1 MLRTVYS
8 TMASE
13 DLVEF
18 ALQRDNV
25 TQMEIELAQ
34 RLHIALGMLEEEE
47 DGADAGRQSQSSGKK
62 AAG

>member
-34 RLHIALGMLEEEE
+34 RLQIALVMLEEE
-47 DGADAGRQSQSSGKK
+47 DGADSGSASQSGGKE